1 MGKKLKVTERARRA
15 AARIDVAR
23 QNAALREIVVAQQR
37 ALASCRSALG
47 EAVRA
52 MNVAD
57 QVASVVVNRWNERG
71 GE

>member
-1 MGKKLKVTERARRA
+1 MGKKTKVTERARRA

-37 ALASCRSALG
+37 ALAACRSALA

-57 QVASVVVNRWNERG
+57 QIASVVVNRWNERG
-71 GE
+71 TK